1 MTDKL
6 LALVVG
12 KSRRDFPTP
21 AAALPPAVSIPSVPN
36 GGASG
41 RHDAHTQQLRLS
53 VIAARF
59 AKELHFA
66 HTAYYRPED
75 LPWRPDHEQEHDW
88 VERVWRAVGNVERVA
103 LIQQAADLL
112 LELAPDLCPKCTQA
126 YVAKGSDFCSDI
138 CRISAEQ
145 DHD

>member
-1 MTDKL
+1 MTKL
-6 LALVVG
+6 LTFQKNEDSDARVGPLVGLDGQDLARSGNQPLPV
-12 KSRRDFPTP
+12 
-21 AAALPPAVSIPSVPN
+21 AAKRP
-36 GGASG
+36 
-41 RHDAHTQQLRLS
+41 DAHAQQLRLS

-112 LELAPDLCPKCTQA
+112 LELAPDLCPICSQA
-126 YVAKGSDFCSDI
+126 YVRKGFDHCSDI
-138 CRISAEQ
+138 CRLDAEGNR
-145 DHD
+145 